1 MSNDREDGEQD
12 WQQVALELNQETQ
25 WAHACSWL
33 LAARL
38 AKSVDEFRFA
48 EDTYPTGFG
57 SVLFLKLVKDGR
69 NAELVMNRA
78 GSIRGSGFAG
88 NSINWEAPTILS
100 MPWVWWTC
108 MSPIGRAR
116 VLDELHR
123 GLGMEAAKGKV
134 SSRQVIGMRL
144 MAQILMANMGDAEQ
158 WSSKGVLPNE
168 FDGESSPKG
177 APQVDDHQSELMCL
191 HRGYQPKTWVHEGF
205 LWVDGNK
212 IDAYALYRGG
222 ESLASIAA
230 RVH

>member
-1 MSNDREDGEQD
+1 
-12 WQQVALELNQETQ
+12 
-25 WAHACSWL
+25 
-33 LAARL
+33 
-38 AKSVDEFRFA
+38 
-48 EDTYPTGFG
+48 
-57 SVLFLKLVKDGR
+57 
-69 NAELVMNRA
+69 MNRA

-191 HRGYQPKTWVHEGF
+191 LRGYQPKTWVHEGF

>member
-1 MSNDREDGEQD
+1 MSSDREDREQD
-12 WQQVALELNQETQ
+12 WQQVALELNLETQ

-38 AKSVDEFRFA
+38 AKSVDEIRFA

-57 SVLFLKLVKDGR
+57 SVLFLKMVKDGR
-69 NAELVMNRA
+69 TAELVMNRA

-88 NSINWEAPTILS
+88 NSINWDAPTILS

-123 GLGMEAAKGKV
+123 ELGLKAAKGTL

-144 MAQILMANMGDAEQ
+144 MAQILMANMGDTEQ
-158 WSSKGVLPNE
+158 WSSDV
-168 FDGESSPKG
+168 DGQASPEVV
-177 APQVDDHQSELMCL
+177 PRVDEHKSELVCL
-191 HRGYQPKTWVHEGF
+191 RRGDLPKAWVHEGF
-205 LWVDGNK
+205 LWVDGDK
-212 IDAYALYRGG
+212 IDAYELYRGG

-230 RVH
+230 RVG